1 MRLHD
6 EPGAF
11 VWPAARGRSFDYCRY
26 PDYCDGLVPDR
37 NFQLCRSWRT
47 EFRSQAEATGDE
59 ETMRRAASVA
69 LDLASRGPRLPRH
82 PDVGLVQT
90 DEATL
95 RRLKNIA
102 RANG

>member
-26 PDYCDGLVPDR
+26 PEYCDGLVPDR

-47 EFRSQAEATGDE
+47 EFRSQRHSESQWQLKQPE
-59 ETMRRAASVA
+59 IQERCRS
-69 LDLASRGPRLPRH
+69 LAP
-82 PDVGLVQT
+82 
-90 DEATL
+90 
-95 RRLKNIA
+95 
-102 RANG
+102 